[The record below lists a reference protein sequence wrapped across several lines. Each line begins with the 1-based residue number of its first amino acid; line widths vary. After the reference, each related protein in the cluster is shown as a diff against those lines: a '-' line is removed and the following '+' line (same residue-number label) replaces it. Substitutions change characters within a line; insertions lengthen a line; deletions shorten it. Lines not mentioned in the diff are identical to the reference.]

1 MIFWIVIG
9 VAFYN
14 LARTYGKNKWAY
26 LGIGIGLTL
35 ATQFIVG
42 ALYGLILRPTEAELK
57 DNSLL
62 VNLLALVISGI
73 ITFIV
78 YRVLKNKAEKEQ
90 NAMEESIYSF
100 GAEVAQDHT
109 THKDTPEPGNS

>member
-14 LARTYGKNKWAY
+14 LARNYGKNKFAY

-42 ALYGLILRPTEAELK
+42 ALYGLLFMPTKAEIAE
-57 DNSLL
+57 NELL
-62 VNLLALVISGI
+62 LNICALIISGI
-73 ITFIV
+73 ITYIV

-90 NAMEESIYSF
+90 DEIEQSIYNF
-100 GAEVAQDHT
+100 GADVVRDNTIDEHN
-109 THKDTPEPGNS
+109 DTKQ